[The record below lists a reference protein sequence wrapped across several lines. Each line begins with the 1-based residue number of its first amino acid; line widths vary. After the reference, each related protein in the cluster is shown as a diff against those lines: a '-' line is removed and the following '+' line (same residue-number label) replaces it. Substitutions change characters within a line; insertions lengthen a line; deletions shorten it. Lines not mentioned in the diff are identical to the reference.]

1 MPGLT
6 NHQKNFINAAIDAK
20 ALVFGEFTLKSGRI
34 SPYFFNASRL
44 LGSAKLTEVI
54 DAFAATIEEEILNY
68 DQIFGPAY
76 KGTIFG
82 SMVGMKLKNTHPNLG
97 LCFDRKEIK
106 DHGEGGLFIGEEP
119 RGKVII
125 IDDVLSAG
133 TAAKAS
139 INLIKE
145 SKADPKMLVIGLD
158 RQEKGSGD
166 ISAKEELQNLFGLE
180 VKSVISLDNLI
191 QFVASQEEFSAWEEK
206 LSLYREEWGG

>member
-1 MPGLT
+1 M
-6 NHQKNFINAAIDAK
+6 
-20 ALVFGEFTLKSGRI
+20 
-34 SPYFFNASRL
+34 
-44 LGSAKLTEVI
+44 I
-54 DAFAATIEEEILNY
+54 DAFAAIIEEEILNY

-145 SKADPKMLVIGLD
+145 SQADPKMLVIGLD
-158 RQEKGSGD
+158 RQEKGSED
-166 ISAKEELQNLFGLE
+166 ISAKQELQNLFGLE
-180 VKSVISLDNLI
+180 VKSVISLDDLI
-191 QFVASQEEFSAWEEK
+191 QFVAVQEEFNAWEEK

>member
-44 LGSAKLTEVI
+44 LRSAKLTEVI
-54 DAFAATIEEEILNY
+54 DAFAAIIEEEILNY

-145 SKADPKMLVIGLD
+145 SQADPKMLVIGLD

-180 VKSVISLDNLI
+180 VKSVISLDDLI
-191 QFVASQEEFSAWEEK
+191 QFVASQKEFNAWEKK
-206 LSLYREEWGG
+206 LSFYREEWGG

>member
-44 LGSAKLTEVI
+44 LRSAKLTEVI
-54 DAFAATIEEEILNY
+54 DAFAAIIEEEILNY

-145 SKADPKMLVIGLD
+145 SQADPKMLVIGLD

-180 VKSVISLDNLI
+180 VKSVISLDDLI
-191 QFVASQEEFSAWEEK
+191 QFVASEKEFNAWEEK

>member
-6 NHQKNFINAAIDAK
+6 DHQKNFINAAIDAK

-44 LGSAKLTEVI
+44 LGSAKLIEVI
-54 DAFAATIEEEILNY
+54 DAFAAIIEEEILNY

-191 QFVASQEEFSAWEEK
+191 QFVASQEEFNAWEEK

>member
-1 MPGLT
+1 MSGLT
-6 NHQKNFINAAIDAK
+6 NHQKNFISAAIDAK

-44 LGSAKLTEVI
+44 LRSAKLTEVI
-54 DAFAATIEEEILNY
+54 DAFAAIIEEEILNY

-119 RGKVII
+119 KGKVII

-145 SKADPKMLVIGLD
+145 SQADPKMLVIGLD
-158 RQEKGSGD
+158 RQEKGSGY

>member
-1 MPGLT
+1 MPGLN

-44 LGSAKLTEVI
+44 LGSAKLIEVI
-54 DAFAATIEEEILNY
+54 DAFAAIIEEEILNY

-191 QFVASQEEFSAWEEK
+191 QFVASQEEFNAWEEK

>member
-191 QFVASQEEFSAWEEK
+191 QFVASQEEFNAWEEK

>member
-20 ALVFGEFTLKSGRI
+20 ALVFGEFTLKSGRV

-44 LGSAKLTEVI
+44 LRSAKLTEVI
-54 DAFAATIEEEILNY
+54 DAFAAIIEEEILNY

-119 RGKVII
+119 KGKVII

>member
-1 MPGLT
+1 MSGLT

-44 LGSAKLTEVI
+44 LRSAKLKEVI
-54 DAFAATIEEEILNY
+54 DAFAAIIEEEILNY

-145 SKADPKMLVIGLD
+145 SQADPKMLVIGLD

-180 VKSVISLDNLI
+180 VKSVISLDDLI
-191 QFVASQEEFSAWEEK
+191 QFVASEKEFNAWEEK

>member
-54 DAFAATIEEEILNY
+54 DAFAAIIEEEILNY

-125 IDDVLSAG
+125 IDTQVHPSYSCCKSENILF
-133 TAAKAS
+133 S
-139 INLIKE
+139 IK
-145 SKADPKMLVIGLD
+145 
-158 RQEKGSGD
+158 
-166 ISAKEELQNLFGLE
+166 LF
-180 VKSVISLDNLI
+180 NT
-191 QFVASQEEFSAWEEK
+191 
-206 LSLYREEWGG
+206 

>member
-44 LGSAKLTEVI
+44 LRSAKLTEVI
-54 DAFAATIEEEILNY
+54 DAFAAIIEEEILNY

-191 QFVASQEEFSAWEEK
+191 QFVASQEEFNAWEEK

>member
-1 MPGLT
+1 MSGLT
-6 NHQKNFINAAIDAK
+6 NHQKNFISAAIDAK
-20 ALVFGEFTLKSGRI
+20 ALVFGEFTLKAGRI

-44 LGSAKLTEVI
+44 LRSAKLTEVI
-54 DAFAATIEEEILNY
+54 DAFAAIIEEEILNY

-82 SMVGMKLKNTHPNLG
+82 SMVGMKLKNTYPNLG

-145 SKADPKMLVIGLD
+145 SQADPKMLVIGLD

-180 VKSVISLDNLI
+180 VKSVISLDDLI
-191 QFVASQEEFSAWEEK
+191 QFVASEKEFNAWEEK

>member
-1 MPGLT
+1 MSGLT
-6 NHQKNFINAAIDAK
+6 NHQINFINAAIDTK

-44 LGSAKLTEVI
+44 LGSSRLTEVI
-54 DAFAATIEEEILNY
+54 DAFVAIIQDDILNY

-82 SMVGMKLKNTHPNLG
+82 SMVGMRLKDINPSLG

-106 DHGEGGLFIGEEP
+106 DHGEGGLFIGDEP
-119 RGKVII
+119 KGKVII

-145 SKADPKMLVIGLD
+145 SQADPKMLVIGLD

-166 ISAKEELQNLFGLE
+166 LSARAELQNLFELR
-180 VKSVISLDNLI
+180 VKSVISLDDLI
-191 QFVASQEEFSAWEEK
+191 RFVASQEEFNTWEEK
-206 LSLYREEWGG
+206 LSLYREEWGR

>member
-1 MPGLT
+1 MSGLT
-6 NHQKNFINAAIDAK
+6 NHQKNFISAAIDAK

-44 LGSAKLTEVI
+44 LRSAKLTEVI
-54 DAFAATIEEEILNY
+54 DAFAAIIEEEILNY

-139 INLIKE
+139 INLIRE
-145 SKADPKMLVIGLD
+145 SQADPKMLVIGLD

-180 VKSVISLDNLI
+180 VKSVISLDDLI
-191 QFVASQEEFSAWEEK
+191 QFVASQKEFNAWEEK

>member
-1 MPGLT
+1 MSGLT
-6 NHQKNFINAAIDAK
+6 NHQKNFISAAIDAK

-44 LGSAKLTEVI
+44 LRSAKLTEVI
-54 DAFAATIEEEILNY
+54 DAFAAIIEEEILNY

-119 RGKVII
+119 KGKVII

-180 VKSVISLDNLI
+180 VKSVISLDDLI
-191 QFVASQEEFSAWEEK
+191 QFVASQKEFNAWEKK
-206 LSLYREEWGG
+206 LSFYREEWGG

>member
-1 MPGLT
+1 MPGLN

-44 LGSAKLTEVI
+44 LGSAKLIEVI
-54 DAFAATIEEEILNY
+54 DAFAAIIEEEILNY

-119 RGKVII
+119 KGKVII

>member
-1 MPGLT
+1 MSGLT
-6 NHQKNFINAAIDAK
+6 NHQKNFISAAIDAK

-44 LGSAKLTEVI
+44 LRSAKLTEVI
-54 DAFAATIEEEILNY
+54 DAFAAIIEEEILNY

-119 RGKVII
+119 KGKVII

-145 SKADPKMLVIGLD
+145 SQADPKMLVIGLD

>member
-44 LGSAKLTEVI
+44 LRSAKLTEVI
-54 DAFAATIEEEILNY
+54 DAFAAIIEEEILNY

-166 ISAKEELQNLFGLE
+166 ISAKEELLNLFGLE
-180 VKSVISLDNLI
+180 VKSVISLDDLI
-191 QFVASQEEFSAWEEK
+191 QFVASEKEFNAWEEK

>member
-6 NHQKNFINAAIDAK
+6 NHQKNFISAAIDAK

-44 LGSAKLTEVI
+44 LRSAKLTEVI
-54 DAFAATIEEEILNY
+54 DAFAAIIEEEILNY

-145 SKADPKMLVIGLD
+145 SQADPKMLVIGLD

-180 VKSVISLDNLI
+180 VKSVISLDDLI
-191 QFVASQEEFSAWEEK
+191 QFVASQKEFNAWEKK
-206 LSLYREEWGG
+206 LSFYREEWGG

>member
-1 MPGLT
+1 MSGLT
-6 NHQKNFINAAIDAK
+6 NHQKNFISAAIDAK

-44 LGSAKLTEVI
+44 LRSAKLTEVI
-54 DAFAATIEEEILNY
+54 DAFAAIIEEEILNY

-119 RGKVII
+119 KGKVII

-145 SKADPKMLVIGLD
+145 SQADPKMLVIGLD
-158 RQEKGSGD
+158 RQEKGSGY

-180 VKSVISLDNLI
+180 VKSVISLDDLI
-191 QFVASQEEFSAWEEK
+191 QFVASQKEFNAWEEK

>member
-1 MPGLT
+1 MSGLT
-6 NHQKNFINAAIDAK
+6 NHQKNFISAAIDAK

-44 LGSAKLTEVI
+44 LRSAKLTEVI
-54 DAFAATIEEEILNY
+54 DAFAAIIEEEILNY

-145 SKADPKMLVIGLD
+145 SRADPKMLVIGLD

>member
-1 MPGLT
+1 MSGLT
-6 NHQKNFINAAIDAK
+6 NHQKNFISAAIDAK

-44 LGSAKLTEVI
+44 LRSAKLTEVI
-54 DAFAATIEEEILNY
+54 DAFAAIIEEEILNY

-139 INLIKE
+139 INLIRE
-145 SKADPKMLVIGLD
+145 SQADPKMLVIGLD

-180 VKSVISLDNLI
+180 VKSVISLDDLI
-191 QFVASQEEFSAWEEK
+191 QFVASQKEFNAWEKK
-206 LSLYREEWGG
+206 LSFYREEWGG

>member
-1 MPGLT
+1 MPGLN

-44 LGSAKLTEVI
+44 LSSSRLKEVI
-54 DAFAATIEEEILNY
+54 DAFAALIEEEILNY

-82 SMVGMKLKNTHPNLG
+82 SMVGMKLKNAHPNLG

-119 RGKVII
+119 RGNVII

-145 SKADPKMLVIGLD
+145 SQADPKMLVIGLD

-166 ISAKEELQNLFGLE
+166 ISAKEELQNLFGIE
-180 VKSVISLDNLI
+180 VKSVISLDDLI
-191 QFVASQEEFSAWEEK
+191 QFVASQEGFNAWEEK

>member
-1 MPGLT
+1 MSGLT
-6 NHQKNFINAAIDAK
+6 NHQKNFISAAIDAK

-44 LGSAKLTEVI
+44 LRSAKLTEVI
-54 DAFAATIEEEILNY
+54 DAFAAIIEEEILNY

-145 SKADPKMLVIGLD
+145 SQADPKMLVIGLD

-166 ISAKEELQNLFGLE
+166 ILAKEELQNLFGLE
-180 VKSVISLDNLI
+180 VKSVISLDDLI
-191 QFVASQEEFSAWEEK
+191 QFVASQKEFNAWEKK
-206 LSLYREEWGG
+206 LSFYREEWGG

>member
-6 NHQKNFINAAIDAK
+6 NHQKNFINAAIEAK

-44 LGSAKLTEVI
+44 LRSSKLTEVI
-54 DAFAATIEEEILNY
+54 DAFAAIIEEEILNY

-119 RGKVII
+119 RGNVII

-145 SKADPKMLVIGLD
+145 SQADPKMLVIGLD

-180 VKSVISLDNLI
+180 VKSVISLDDLI
-191 QFVASQEEFSAWEEK
+191 QFVVSEEEFNAWEGK
-206 LSLYREEWGG
+206 LSSYRKEWGG

>member
-1 MPGLT
+1 MPRLT
-6 NHQKNFINAAIDAK
+6 NHQKNFINAAIEAK

-44 LGSAKLTEVI
+44 LRSSKLTEVI
-54 DAFAATIEEEILNY
+54 DAFAAIIEDEILNY

-82 SMVGMKLKNTHPNLG
+82 SIVGMKLKNTHPNLG

-145 SKADPKMLVIGLD
+145 SQADPKMLVIGLD

>member
-44 LGSAKLTEVI
+44 LGSAKLIEVI
-54 DAFAATIEEEILNY
+54 DAFAAIIEEEILNY

-191 QFVASQEEFSAWEEK
+191 QFVASQEEFNAWEEK

>member
-1 MPGLT
+1 MPGLN

-20 ALVFGEFTLKSGRI
+20 AIVFGEFTLKSGRI

-44 LGSAKLTEVI
+44 LLSAKLTEVI
-54 DAFAATIEEEILNY
+54 DAFAAIIEEEILNY

-145 SKADPKMLVIGLD
+145 SQADPKMLVIGLD

-180 VKSVISLDNLI
+180 VKSVISLDDLI
-191 QFVASQEEFSAWEEK
+191 QFVASQKEFNAWEKK
-206 LSLYREEWGG
+206 LSFYREEWGG

>member
-1 MPGLT
+1 MSGLT
-6 NHQKNFINAAIDAK
+6 NHQKNFISAAIDAK

-44 LGSAKLTEVI
+44 LRSAKLTEVI
-54 DAFAATIEEEILNY
+54 DAFAAIIEEEILNY

-145 SKADPKMLVIGLD
+145 SQADPKMLVIGLD

-180 VKSVISLDNLI
+180 VKSVISLDDLI
-191 QFVASQEEFSAWEEK
+191 QFVASQKEFNAWEEK

>member
-20 ALVFGEFTLKSGRI
+20 ALVFGEFTLKSGRV

-44 LGSAKLTEVI
+44 LGSAKLIEVI
-54 DAFAATIEEEILNY
+54 DAFAAIIEEEILNY

-119 RGKVII
+119 KGKVII

>member
-1 MPGLT
+1 MSGLT
-6 NHQKNFINAAIDAK
+6 NHQKNFISAAIDAK

-44 LGSAKLTEVI
+44 LRSAKLTEVI
-54 DAFAATIEEEILNY
+54 DAFAAIIEEEILNY

-145 SKADPKMLVIGLD
+145 SQADPKMLVIGLD

-180 VKSVISLDNLI
+180 VKSVISLDDLI
-191 QFVASQEEFSAWEEK
+191 QFVASQKEFNAWEKK
-206 LSLYREEWGG
+206 LSFYREEWGG

>member
-1 MPGLT
+1 MSGLT

-44 LGSAKLTEVI
+44 LRSSKLVEVI
-54 DAFAATIEEEILNY
+54 DAFAAIIEDEILKY

-82 SMVGMKLKNTHPNLG
+82 SMVGMRLKNAHPNLV

-119 RGKVII
+119 KGKVII

-145 SKADPKMLVIGLD
+145 SQADPKMLIIGLD

-180 VKSVISLDNLI
+180 VKSVISLDDLI
-191 QFVASQEEFSAWEEK
+191 QFVASQEEFNAWEEK

>member
-6 NHQKNFINAAIDAK
+6 NHQENFINAAIDAK

-44 LGSAKLTEVI
+44 LSSSRLKEVI
-54 DAFAATIEEEILNY
+54 DAFAALIEEEILNY

-180 VKSVISLDNLI
+180 VKSVISLDDLI
-191 QFVASQEEFSAWEEK
+191 QFVASQKEFNAWEEK

>member
-44 LGSAKLTEVI
+44 LRSAKLTEVI
-54 DAFAATIEEEILNY
+54 DAFAAIIEEEILNY

>member
-44 LGSAKLTEVI
+44 LRSAKLTEVI
-54 DAFAATIEEEILNY
+54 DAFAAIIEEEILNY

-180 VKSVISLDNLI
+180 VKSVISLDDLI
-191 QFVASQEEFSAWEEK
+191 QFVASQKEFNAWEEK

>member
-1 MPGLT
+1 MSGLT
-6 NHQKNFINAAIDAK
+6 NHQKNFISAAIDSK

-44 LGSAKLTEVI
+44 LRSAKLTEVI
-54 DAFAATIEEEILNY
+54 DAFAAIIEEEILNY

-145 SKADPKMLVIGLD
+145 SQADPKMLVIGLD

-180 VKSVISLDNLI
+180 VKSVISLDDLI
-191 QFVASQEEFSAWEEK
+191 QFVASQKEFNAWEEK

>member
-54 DAFAATIEEEILNY
+54 DAFTAIIEEEILNY

-191 QFVASQEEFSAWEEK
+191 QFVASQEEFSAWEKK

>member
-44 LGSAKLTEVI
+44 LGSAKLIEVI
-54 DAFAATIEEEILNY
+54 DAFAAIIEEEILNY

-191 QFVASQEEFSAWEEK
+191 QFVASQEEFNAWEEK
-206 LSLYREEWGG
+206 LSLYREEWSG

>member
-1 MPGLT
+1 MSGLT
-6 NHQKNFINAAIDAK
+6 NHQKNFISAAIDAK

-44 LGSAKLTEVI
+44 LRSAKLTEVI
-54 DAFAATIEEEILNY
+54 DAFAAIIEEEILNY

-119 RGKVII
+119 KGKVII

-145 SKADPKMLVIGLD
+145 SQADPKMLVIGLD
-158 RQEKGSGD
+158 RQEKGSGY

-180 VKSVISLDNLI
+180 VKSVISLDDLI